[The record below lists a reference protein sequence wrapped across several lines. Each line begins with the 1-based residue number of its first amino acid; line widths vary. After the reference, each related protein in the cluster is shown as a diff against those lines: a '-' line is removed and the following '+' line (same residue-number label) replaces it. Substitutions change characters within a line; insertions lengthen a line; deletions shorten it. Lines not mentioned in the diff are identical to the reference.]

1 MLVRLVLAAVA
12 ASLLL
17 PCAAIAVT
25 LDAQERQMV
34 QWIDDNVE
42 QAIALLEETV
52 NISSGSNNLEG
63 VREVGRVMR
72 RELDALGLE
81 TEWIDQS
88 HVDRAGHLFGSQE
101 GGNGKRFLLIG
112 HLDTVFEADDA
123 FQTFERQGD
132 KATGPGVID
141 MKSGNVVMV
150 YALKALQQVG
160 AFDDLQVIVAYTGDE
175 ESPGRPIAES
185 RRHLVDAGK
194 WADYSLG
201 FEAAVTEN
209 GVDWATIARRS
220 SGGWQV
226 EVTGRQAHSS
236 RIFSDDAGAG
246 AIFEA
251 GRILTAFYEEVRGED
266 YLTFN
271 AGTIL
276 GGTDV
281 EYDNG
286 QNRGAAFGKTN
297 VVPRRVVINGGLRC
311 ISVEQQERARQ
322 AMRDVVANNL
332 PRTSATIAFSEGYPP
347 MAPTPGNR
355 RLYEKLSQVNVA
367 IGRNPMQ
374 VLDPSRRGAAD
385 ISFVA
390 AQSDAIAGMGAL
402 GSGSHSPNET
412 LDLTSMAVA
421 IKRTA
426 LLIYRLNRAE
436 RTD

>member
-1 MLVRLVLAAVA
+1 MAIRRVLTSVLAT
-12 ASLLL
+12 LL
-17 PCAAIAVT
+17 PLGAAAAGS
-25 LDAQERQMV
+25 LDTNEREMV
-34 QWIDDNVE
+34 QWIDHNIE
-42 QAIALLEETV
+42 EAIDLLEETV
-52 NISSGSNNLEG
+52 NISSGSNNHEG

-72 RELDALGLE
+72 RELDALGLA

-88 HVDRAGHLFGSQE
+88 HVDRAGHLFGAQK
-101 GGNGKRFLLIG
+101 GGDGRRFLLIG

-123 FQTFERQGD
+123 FQTFERHGNT
-132 KATGPGVID
+132 ATGPGVID

-150 YALKALQQVG
+150 YALRALQQVG
-160 AFDDLQVIVAYTGDE
+160 AFDDLQVVVAYTGDE

-185 RRHLVDAGK
+185 RRHLIDAGK

-201 FEAAVTEN
+201 FEAAITEDD
-209 GVDWATIARRS
+209 VDLSTIARRS
-220 SGGWQV
+220 SAGWQV

-236 RIFSDDAGAG
+236 RIFSEDAGAG

-251 GRILTAFYEEVRGED
+251 SRILTAFYEDVRGED

-271 AGTIL
+271 AGTIV

-281 EYDNG
+281 DYDGG
-286 QNRGAAFGKTN
+286 QNRGTAFGKTN

-311 ISVEQQERARQ
+311 ISVEQQERAMR
-322 AMRDVVANNL
+322 AMSDAVANNL
-332 PRTSATIAFSEGYPP
+332 PQTSASITFSEGYPP
-347 MAPTPGNR
+347 MAPTTGNR
-355 RLYEKLSQVNVA
+355 RLHEIQSEINVA
-367 IGRNPMQ
+367 LGRDPMQ

-390 AQSDAIAGMGAL
+390 AYSDAIAGMGAI

-412 LDLTSMAVA
+412 LDLDSLALA

-426 LLIYRLNRAE
+426 LLIYRLE
-436 RTD
+436 REAKPD